1 MCSSDLRE
9 EAALMSAIA
18 GVVVGLV
25 VGAGGATAI
34 LWPRLQQA
42 EQSKQ
47 RLTQDLQRQ
56 DQRLTDELNDQGR
69 RHHAAV
75 SSLEAQI
82 SSLQA
87 TLATAHSNLGSLE
100 AQKRELEAQISS
112 LQTSLATVESD
123 RQAEL
128 ARHSAT
134 AHSLETQ
141 ISQQREQILALQQC
155 THNLEQRLTQALQ
168 PEVPVQHQSAE
179 IEPPGTAAIA
189 EPPAAVALP
198 LDLGSTILPS
208 TTGVALED
216 ILQQARD
223 RDEQTRANTALALG
237 TIASSSSPQQTAP
250 ILRVLTEL
258 GRDPSAAVRLAVVES
273 LSDWRS
279 PKVLPLLR
287 QALRDTD
294 PAVVKAANAGLTPF
308 RGALR
313 KAKATKKNVRSQRS
327 AR

>member
-1 MCSSDLRE
+1 
-9 EAALMSAIA
+9 MSAIA

-42 EQSKQ
+42 EQNKQ
-47 RLTQDLQRQ
+47 RLTQDLQHQ

-75 SSLEAQI
+75 SALEAQI

-87 TLATAHSNLGSLE
+87 TLATAQSNLGSLE

-112 LQTSLATVESD
+112 LQTTLATTESD

-128 ARHSAT
+128 ARHSVT
-134 AHSLETQ
+134 VRSLETQ

-168 PEVPVQHQSAE
+168 PEAPEQSPAVERAE
-179 IEPPGTAAIA
+179 LAPTVTAAIA
-189 EPPAAVALP
+189 ESPAAVAPLP
-198 LDLGSTILPS
+198 DLGSAILPS
-208 TTGVALED
+208 TAGVALED

-223 RDEQTRANTALALG
+223 RDAQTRANTALALG
-237 TIASSSSPQQTAP
+237 AIASSSSPRQTVP
-250 ILRVLTEL
+250 ILRALTEL

-313 KAKATKKNVRSQRS
+313 KAKATKKQTRSPRS
-327 AR
+327 TR